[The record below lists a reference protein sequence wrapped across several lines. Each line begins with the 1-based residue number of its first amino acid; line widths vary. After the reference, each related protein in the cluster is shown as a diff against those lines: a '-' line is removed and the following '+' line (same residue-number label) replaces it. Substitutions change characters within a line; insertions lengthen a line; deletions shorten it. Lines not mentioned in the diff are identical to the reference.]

1 MPVFRLTRQPLF
13 PAPHLAEPDGLL
25 AVGGD
30 LSSERLLL
38 AYSMGI
44 FPWYNQGDPLLWWS
58 PDPRC
63 ILEPGSVKISRSLS
77 KVLRRGD
84 FEITFDR
91 AFREIMTACAVLRRN
106 QEGTWITEE
115 MLEAYCRLHELGYAH
130 SVEVRQGGELVG
142 GLYGI
147 CLGRCFFGESMFHRV
162 TNASKV
168 ALVALAEHARKQE
181 FELID
186 CQQSTAHLLSLGA
199 VEIPRLEFLARLRRG
214 RVFPSICPPQGN
226 FGQKES
232 WGLKEG
238 NQE

>member
-1 MPVFRLTRQPLF
+1 MSVFRLTRQPLF
-13 PAPHLAEPDGLL
+13 PPPHLAEPDGLL

-30 LSSERLLL
+30 LSSDRLLL

-63 ILEPGSVKISRSLS
+63 ILEPEGMKISRSLS
-77 KVLRRGD
+77 KILRRGD

-91 AFREIMTACAVLRRN
+91 TFREVMTACAALRRN

-115 MLEAYCRLHELGYAH
+115 MLIAYCRLHELGYAH

-142 GLYGI
+142 GLYGV
-147 CLGRCFFGESMFHRV
+147 CLGRCFFGESMFHRAA
-162 TNASKV
+162 NASKV
-168 ALVALAEHARKQE
+168 ALAALAEHARKRQ

-186 CQQSTAHLLSLGA
+186 CQQSTAHLRSLGA
-199 VEIPRLEFLARLRRG
+199 VEIPRREFLARLRQG
-214 RVFPSICPPQGN
+214 GVVPSVRPLQGS
-226 FGQKES
+226 FGKKEI
-232 WGLKEG
+232 
-238 NQE
+238 